1 MNYANFRTFFPLFVV
16 FIYFLNLVYTL
27 NQFYSIYGV
36 NDDYLIDTM
45 LKGLYNNYQ
54 SVYVTYI
61 HSLLGNFLVVLYQLF
76 PNVPIYSLILLLLFL
91 ISIISTYF
99 VSLNLN
105 KSKLFL
111 VSVTWLISSIFITNW
126 YILNPTFTAV
136 SILLS
141 SFGYLYIFSILKS
154 KKNIKY
160 SDFIFPIVVLFLGYM
175 IRSRG
180 FQSSSLVWL
189 PMLTGILLYKI
200 WKKEINFTRRFK
212 SKYILLVSPILLVFI
227 SNFFIPQ
234 DWKSFYDYNNLRQ
247 EIANTT
253 RTIYIQQNIDKSGWD
268 QDELTIFD
276 NYTFADQDEFGKPQL
291 KSLIEFS
298 NSSQGVQGF
307 LDPVVSVEDRLL
319 NLKRFTGLILTFLI
333 LPIGMIIANSRNR
346 FSNYAY
352 FLLIA
357 GSTFF
362 SLYYILATGKVE
374 ERVIIPVIL
383 NIWFIAFALT
393 SRTTIRLDFFSFF
406 VFLVSS
412 SLFFINFQS
421 HLHEPTYF
429 KERSKWNQRAITFS
443 DQQQNFLEKLGSES
457 IFVGPSSS
465 IRSNWSSPYQPLSKQ
480 DINFISLGWHNF
492 SPTWNSHNNEI
503 FNSDQTV
510 YQNLMKNPDVYWI
523 SDPDSSEYFFN
534 YIKKNY
540 NDKLSPVIIDS
551 FGDETN
557 DYGGIYNVYSLLIK

>member
-1 MNYANFRTFFPLFVV
+1 M
-16 FIYFLNLVYTL
+16 YTL
-27 NQFYSIYGV
+27 NHFYSIYGV

-45 LKGLYNNYQ
+45 LKGLYNNSQ
-54 SVYVTYI
+54 SAYVTYI
-61 HSLLGNFLVVLYQLF
+61 HSLLGNLLVVSYQLF
-76 PNVPIYSLILLLLFL
+76 PNVPIYSIILLLLFF
-91 ISIISTYF
+91 IAIVGTYL
-99 VSLNLN
+99 VALNLN
-105 KSKLFL
+105 KSKFFL
-111 VSVTWLISSIFITNW
+111 VSATWLTSSIFITNW
-126 YILNPTFTAV
+126 YVLNPTFTAV

-141 SFGYLYIFSILKS
+141 SFGYLYIFSFLKS
-154 KKNIKY
+154 KKGIKY
-160 SDFIFPIVVLFLGYM
+160 LDFVFPLIILFLGYV

-180 FQSSSLVWL
+180 FQSSTLVWL
-189 PMLTGILLYKI
+189 PTLTGILLYRI
-200 WKKEINFTRRFK
+200 YKKEINFPRRFK
-212 SKYILLVSPILLVFI
+212 PKYLLIISPILLVFT
-227 SNFFIPQ
+227 SNLFIAQ

-253 RTIYIQQNIDKSGWD
+253 RTIYIQQNIEKSGWD
-268 QDELTIFD
+268 PNELTIFD
-276 NYTFADQDEFGKPQL
+276 NYSFADQDKFDKRQL
-291 KSLIEFS
+291 ESLIEFS

-307 LDPVVSVEDRLL
+307 LNPVVSVTDRLL
-319 NLKRFTGLILTFLI
+319 NLMRLTGLILTFLI
-333 LPIGMIIANSRNR
+333 LPIGMVIAKSRNH

-362 SLYYILATGKVE
+362 SLYYILATGKIE

-383 NIWFIAFALT
+383 NIWFIAFALP
-393 SRTTIRLDFFSFF
+393 SRTTKKLDIFVFF
-406 VFLVSS
+406 VFIASS
-412 SLFFINFQS
+412 SLFLINFQS

-443 DQQQNFLEKLGSES
+443 NQQQSFLENLGPES
-457 IFVGPSSS
+457 VFVGPSSS
-465 IRSNWSSPYQPLSKQ
+465 IRSSWSSPYEPLAKQ
-480 DINFISLGWHNF
+480 NINFVSLGWHNF
-492 SPTWNSHNNEI
+492 SPTWNYHNKEI
-503 FNSDQTV
+503 FNNDLTV

-534 YIKKNY
+534 YLKKNY

>member
-1 MNYANFRTFFPLFVV
+1 
-16 FIYFLNLVYTL
+16 VYTL
-27 NQFYSIYGV
+27 NHFYSIYGV

-45 LKGLYNNYQ
+45 LKGLYNNSQ
-54 SVYVTYI
+54 SAYVTYI
-61 HSLLGNFLVVLYQLF
+61 HSLLGNLLVVSYQLF
-76 PNVPIYSLILLLLFL
+76 PNVPIYSIILLLLFF
-91 ISIISTYF
+91 IAIVGTYL
-99 VSLNLN
+99 VALNLN
-105 KSKLFL
+105 KSKFFL
-111 VSVTWLISSIFITNW
+111 VSATWLTSSIFITNW
-126 YILNPTFTAV
+126 YVLNPTFTTV

-154 KKNIKY
+154 KKGIKY
-160 SDFIFPIVVLFLGYM
+160 LDFVFPLIILFLGYV

-180 FQSSSLVWL
+180 FQSSTLVWL
-189 PMLTGILLYKI
+189 PTLTGILLYRI
-200 WKKEINFTRRFK
+200 YKKEINFPPRFK
-212 SKYILLVSPILLVFI
+212 PKYLLIISPILLVFT
-227 SNFFIPQ
+227 SNLFIAQ

-253 RTIYIQQNIDKSGWD
+253 RTIYIQQNIEKSGWD
-268 QDELTIFD
+268 PNELTIFD
-276 NYTFADQDEFGKPQL
+276 NYAFADQDKFDKRQL
-291 KSLIEFS
+291 ESLIEFS

-307 LDPVVSVEDRLL
+307 LNPVVSVTDRLL
-319 NLKRFTGLILTFLI
+319 NLMRLTGLILTFLI
-333 LPIGMIIANSRNR
+333 LPIGMVIAKSRNH
-346 FSNYAY
+346 FSNYVY

-383 NIWFIAFALT
+383 NIWFIAFALP
-393 SRTTIRLDFFSFF
+393 SRTTKKLDIFVFF
-406 VFLVSS
+406 VFIASS
-412 SLFFINFQS
+412 SLFLINFQS

-443 DQQQNFLEKLGSES
+443 NQQQNFLEKLGPES
-457 IFVGPSSS
+457 VFVGPSSS
-465 IRSNWSSPYQPLSKQ
+465 FRSNWSSPYEPLAKQ
-480 DINFISLGWHNF
+480 NVNFVSLGWHNF
-492 SPTWNSHNNEI
+492 SPSWNSHNKEI
-503 FNSDQTV
+503 FNNDLTV

-534 YIKKNY
+534 YLKKNY

>member
-1 MNYANFRTFFPLFVV
+1 
-16 FIYFLNLVYTL
+16 
-27 NQFYSIYGV
+27 
-36 NDDYLIDTM
+36 M
-45 LKGLYNNYQ
+45 LKGIYNNSQ
-54 SVYVTYI
+54 SAYVTYI
-61 HSLLGNFLVVLYQLF
+61 HSLLGNLLVFLYQLF

-91 ISIISTYF
+91 IAIIATYF
-99 VSLNLN
+99 VALNLN
-105 KSKLFL
+105 KPKFFL
-111 VSVTWLISSIFITNW
+111 VSATWLISSIFITNW

-141 SFGYLYIFSILKS
+141 SFGYFYIFIILKS

-160 SDFIFPIVVLFLGYM
+160 SDFIFPIVILFLGYM

-180 FQSSSLVWL
+180 FQSSTLVWL

-200 WKKEINFTRRFK
+200 WKKKINFTQRFE
-212 SKYILLVSPILLVFI
+212 SKYLLLVSPILLVFI

-234 DWKSFYDYNNLRQ
+234 DWKGFYDYNNLRQ

-253 RTIYIQQNIDKSGWD
+253 RTIYIQQNIDKSGWNLN
-268 QDELTIFD
+268 ELIIFD
-276 NYTFADQDEFGKPQL
+276 NYTFADQDEFGKRQL
-291 KSLIEFS
+291 ESLIEFS

-307 LDPVVSVEDRLL
+307 LNPVVSVEDRLL

-333 LPIGMIIANSRNR
+333 LPIGMIIANSKNR
-346 FSNYAY
+346 FSNYVY
-352 FLLIA
+352 FIIIT

-362 SLYYILATGKVE
+362 SLYYILATGKIE

-383 NIWFIAFALT
+383 NIWFIAFALP
-393 SRTTIRLDFFSFF
+393 SRTTKRLDFFAFF

-443 DQQQNFLEKLGSES
+443 NQHQIFLEKLGPES

-465 IRSNWSSPYQPLSKQ
+465 IRSNWSSPYEPLSKQ
-480 DINFISLGWHNF
+480 NINFISLGWHNF
-492 SPTWNSHNNEI
+492 SPTWNSHNKEI
-503 FNSDQTV
+503 FNNDQTV
-510 YQNLMKNPDVYWI
+510 YQNLMKNPNVYWI

-534 YIKKNY
+534 YLKKNY
-540 NDKLSPVIIDS
+540 NNKLNPIIVDS
-551 FGDETN
+551 FGDEAN
-557 DYGGIYNVYSLLIK
+557 DYGGIYNVYSLLVK